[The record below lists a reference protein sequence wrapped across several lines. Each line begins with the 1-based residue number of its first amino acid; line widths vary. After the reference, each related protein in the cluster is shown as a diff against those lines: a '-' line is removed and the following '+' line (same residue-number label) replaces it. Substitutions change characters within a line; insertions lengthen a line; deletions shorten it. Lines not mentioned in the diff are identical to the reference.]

1 MAARLESLHPIVRDS
16 LSVGVM
22 VFGFLAIDRATRLLS
37 RLTDADIARR
47 VLLVRAVRD
56 RPVMIAVVLAAVATA
71 LVLRPRLRAGWDAF
85 EHGRELRWFALP
97 IVVLLSWSGSMY
109 GFNFEAGQWHM
120 VDRLLVVA
128 LAAAVWR
135 WPVALVPYVLQVR
148 IVSHQFDHGFA
159 TTAGQNIDEL
169 LVMALVCIAAVAIVT
184 ALLDIDDTSWVL
196 LLLMALI
203 ASHFFLPGRSKLPL
217 DWVTTNDLSHF
228 PISAYTAGW
237 RGAGDGTW
245 ARRMSDLADTFSVP
259 LRLGALVL
267 ELGAIVAVAHVRLFR
282 LWVPGWVLFHLTV
295 LAFTGFW
302 FGSWIAVEVG
312 VLVLLLLPS
321 LRDWTTRHASVAS
334 AALAAVLVLLGAHVF
349 QPPRLAWLDGPV
361 SYGLEITA
369 TGESGTEYRVAASG
383 FAPLDQEIAFVRLPL
398 AGTREAAAAYGAVA
412 TKQEFEALAA
422 LESIDDLA
430 AYERTLGPTLAAPD
444 STAERFFTAWLD
456 HANQRDI
463 DPWFLVGPLPH
474 FRTSAPSPTYDGQ
487 EPLTGIVVTRVAAL
501 DLGDR
506 VEYRRVQVLDVEV
519 GADGHAKVVARWHD

>member
-1 MAARLESLHPIVRDS
+1 MVRDS

-22 VFGFLAIDRATRLLS
+22 AFGFLAIDRVTRLLS

-47 VLLVRAVRD
+47 VLLVRVVRD
-56 RPVMIAVVLAAVATA
+56 RPVMIAVVLAVGATA

-109 GFNFEAGQWHM
+109 GFNFEAGQWHTI
-120 VDRLLVVA
+120 DRLLVVA

-159 TTAGQNIDEL
+159 TAAGQNIDEL
-169 LVMALVCIAAVAIVT
+169 LVMALVCIAAVVIVT
-184 ALLDIDDTSWVL
+184 AVLDIDDTSWVL

-245 ARRMSDLADTFSVP
+245 ARRMSDLADIFNVP
-259 LRLGALVL
+259 LRIGALVL
-267 ELGAIVAVAHVRLFR
+267 ELGAIVAVTHVRLFR

-302 FGSWIAVEVG
+302 FGNWIAVEIG
-312 VLVLLLLPS
+312 VLVLLVLPS
-321 LRDWTTRHASVAS
+321 LREWTTRHASVAA

-369 TGESGTEYRVAASG
+369 TGESGTEYRVPASG
-383 FAPLDQEIAFVRLPL
+383 FAPFDQEIAFVRLPL

-412 TKQEFEALAA
+412 TRQEFEALAA
-422 LESIDDLA
+422 LETIDDLT
-430 AYERTLGPTLAAPD
+430 AYERTLGPTFAAPD

-456 HANQRDI
+456 HANDRDI

-487 EPLTGIVVTRVAAL
+487 EPLAGIVVTRVTAL
-501 DLGDR
+501 DLGNR
-506 VEYRRVQVLDVEV
+506 VEYRRERVLDVEV
-519 GADGHAKVVARWHD
+519 GADGEANVVARWDD